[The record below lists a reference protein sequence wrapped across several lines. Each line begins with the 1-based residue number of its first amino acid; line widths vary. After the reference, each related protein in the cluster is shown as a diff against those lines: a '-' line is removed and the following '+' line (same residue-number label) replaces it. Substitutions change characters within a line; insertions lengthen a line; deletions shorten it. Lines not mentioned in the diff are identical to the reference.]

1 MSSTYTELN
10 NLLAQK
16 ITENKN
22 INLRMN
28 NAINDL
34 EATLTQK
41 IGTNVTLEGECSIE
55 KTSKTTKDLGETI
68 KIPAAKKDFNI
79 SIKLQAKDI
88 QLNEKIS
95 IISTENET
103 EIHFKQKRFSLYPLD
118 QNNQYFIQFCDELI
132 TSCKNEINNI
142 AP

>member
-1 MSSTYTELN
+1 
-10 NLLAQK
+10 
-16 ITENKN
+16 
-22 INLRMN
+22 
-28 NAINDL
+28 
-34 EATLTQK
+34 
-41 IGTNVTLEGECSIE
+41 
-55 KTSKTTKDLGETI
+55 
-68 KIPAAKKDFNI
+68 FNI

-103 EIHFKQKRFSLYPLD
+103 EIHFKQNRFSLYPLD
-118 QNNQYFIQFCDELI
+118 QNNPYFIQFCDELI